1 MILPYFNK
9 AILKNCKELSITKEK
24 KQLHVY
30 MLWFKSDL
38 GYLISLISDLFY
50 HLDS

>member
-9 AILKNCKELSITKEK
+9 TILKYCKELSITKEK

-38 GYLISLISDLFY
+38 SSFY
-50 HLDS
+50 FLNLRSILHFTA